1 MSDKAPS
8 NASASPLIR
17 VRDLAKV
24 YTNGAGAV
32 PVLKGIAL
40 DVYPGE
46 MVAIMG
52 PSGTGKS
59 TLLFILGLLLS
70 PTQGSYFALGKNML
84 ALNRAAQAQFRRQRF
99 GFVFQSC
106 NLVEN
111 STVYENIELPLI
123 YARINPRDRGRKIEE
138 ALDRVN
144 LSNRIHHRSN
154 CLSGGEQQ
162 RVAIARALVNQPN
175 IILADEPTG
184 QLDRG
189 HSDLIMG
196 YFSQFLDK
204 TQTAVV
210 IVTHDPEVGKKCS
223 RVHHLEYGTFN
234 SHDQDSGH

>member
-1 MSDKAPS
+1 MSDKHQAIRS
-8 NASASPLIR
+8 GSPLIR

-32 PVLKGIAL
+32 PVLKGIEL

-70 PTQGSYFALGKNML
+70 PTQGSYFALGKDML
-84 ALNRAAQAQFRRQRF
+84 KLDRSAQAQFRRQRF

-123 YARINPRDRGRKIEE
+123 YARVNPRERHGKIEE
-138 ALDRVN
+138 ALAKVN
-144 LSNRIHHRSN
+144 LSNRMHHRSN

-162 RVAIARALVNQPN
+162 RVAIARAFVNQPD

-189 HSDLIMG
+189 HSDIIMG
-196 YFSQFLDK
+196 YFNQFVDNK
-204 TQTAVV
+204 HTAVV
-210 IVTHDPEVGKKCS
+210 IVTHDQEVGKQCT

-234 SHDQDSGH
+234 SHD

>member
-1 MSDKAPS
+1 MSDKQQAIRS
-8 NASASPLIR
+8 GSPLIR
-17 VRDLAKV
+17 VRDLAKD

-32 PVLKGIAL
+32 PVLKGIEL

-70 PTQGSYFALGKNML
+70 PTQGSYFALGKDML
-84 ALNRAAQAQFRRQRF
+84 KLDRSAQAQFRRQRF

-123 YARINPRDRGRKIEE
+123 YARVSPGDRHGKIEE
-138 ALDRVN
+138 ALAKVN
-144 LSNRIHHRSN
+144 LSNRMHHRSN

-162 RVAIARALVNQPN
+162 RVAIARAFVNQPD

-189 HSDLIMG
+189 HSDIIMG
-196 YFSQFLDK
+196 YFKQFVENK
-204 TQTAVV
+204 QTAVV
-210 IVTHDPEVGKKCS
+210 IVTHDPEVGKKCT
-223 RVHHLEYGTFN
+223 RVHRLEYGTFN
-234 SHDQDSGH
+234 SHD